1 MTKSGRE
8 ALIGS
13 FFTTVK
19 LFLLWKNDKKKKKKA
34 LADDPKRDHSGHCN
48 KTSAGT
54 FKFLSFVSFMACNDM
69 S

>member
-1 MTKSGRE
+1 MGHFYNCQVVPFVEKCQ
-8 ALIGS
+8 
-13 FFTTVK
+13 
-19 LFLLWKNDKKKKKKA
+19 KKKKKA

>member
-1 MTKSGRE
+1 MGHFYNCQVVPFVEKCQ
-8 ALIGS
+8 
-13 FFTTVK
+13 
-19 LFLLWKNDKKKKKKA
+19 KKKKKKA

>member
-1 MTKSGRE
+1 MTKSGWE

-13 FFTTVK
+13 FLQLSSCSFCGK
-19 LFLLWKNDKKKKKKA
+19 MSKKKKKA